1 MNRWSAVMVLG
12 ILLSGCGRDVSEP
25 PGTDVSG
32 TYVGHSVR
40 GLRATGPNADAASD
54 TTAVQDSATYT
65 LRIRENDGFVH
76 GVWTIEGDTAQPS
89 DPWEAVITGDYT
101 DGRMVLEYYSPTK
114 GQCHLAGGMTG
125 DFYTPEHRCADD
137 WSAVDTLQLVKLDT
151 LSMACSPGSQVWM
164 SIPVCAEG
172 SRDGY
177 DRDAFGS
184 SSRYQKWEDEIVA
197 GLPKSGDQ
205 VYTPYSCTLFDI
217 RDDGTAATDI
227 DHIVAL
233 SEAYDSGLDSL
244 RFREFAA
251 DTLNLT
257 IAVPT
262 VNRHQKSDKD
272 AAGWSPTNN
281 RGWFAARVV
290 AVKQKYGMS
299 VNPAERD
306 SLAVMLAADSS
317 RTVVCSQSN

>member
-12 ILLSGCGRDVSEP
+12 ILLSGCGPDVSAP

-32 TYVGHSVR
+32 TYIGPSVR

-54 TTAVQDSATYT
+54 TATVPDSATYT
-65 LRIRENDGFVH
+65 LRIRDNDGFVH
-76 GVWTIEGDTAQPS
+76 GVWTSEGDTAQPS

-125 DFYTPEHRCADD
+125 DFYTPEHLCADD

-172 SRDGY
+172 EPRRLRSRRLREQLPIRRGG
-177 DRDAFGS
+177 RTRS
-184 SSRYQKWEDEIVA
+184 SPGCRS
-197 GLPKSGDQ
+197 Q

-217 RDDGTAATDI
+217 RAAAPRPPTSTTSWRWRRPTTPGWTACG
-227 DHIVAL
+227 
-233 SEAYDSGLDSL
+233 SEELA
-244 RFREFAA
+244 EP
-251 DTLNLT
+251 DTL
-257 IAVPT
+257 VPHDRGPEK
-262 VNRHQKSDKD
+262 NQKSQGCGGLEPDEQQRLVC
-272 AAGWSPTNN
+272 G
-281 RGWFAARVV
+281 
-290 AVKQKYGMS
+290 QCYGMS
-299 VNPAERD
+299 VRPSGAGRRGRR
-306 SLAVMLAADSS
+306 LKPHGGVQPIRL
-317 RTVVCSQSN
+317 RKG